1 MRMVLLATHA
11 VAVVAFAGAVSFAPP
26 APAQEKSGAQN
37 LYYDIYIP
45 SQRLRTRRDNC
56 LADEDM
62 MGAYC
67 VKKCEKD
74 FVSFGNGHPPRCR
87 SVEPLAPGRMPSAVR
102 TQTGT
107 QPLPPGTP
115 PPPAKHYEKER
126 DPNKQ

>member
-1 MRMVLLATHA
+1 MRAILLASFAVAA
-11 VAVVAFAGAVSFAPP
+11 VAVGGAVVFAPP
-26 APAQEKSGAQN
+26 APAQQKAGAQN

-56 LADEDM
+56 LNDEEM

-67 VKKCEKD
+67 VKKCAKD
-74 FVSFGNGHPPRCR
+74 YVSLGSDHPPRCR
-87 SVEPLAPGRMPSAVR
+87 SADPLAPGRMPTAIR

-115 PPPAKHYEKER
+115 PPPNKPYEKER
-126 DPNKQ
+126 NPNKQ

>member
-1 MRMVLLATHA
+1 MKAMLLVGFALA
-11 VAVVAFAGAVSFAPP
+11 SVAFGGALGFAPP
-26 APAQEKSGAQN
+26 VSAQDKPGAQN

-62 MGAYC
+62 AGAYC

-87 SVEPLAPGRMPSAVR
+87 SVAPLAPGRMPSAIR

-115 PPPAKHYEKER
+115 PPPAKNYAKER